1 MTTYLLPICA
11 QYFFKIKMA
20 ASLHAGSPSAQAIG
34 LSHIKDLYVSYSTSY
49 VCSVALVLPPTAP
62 HNQIHLHLYSV
73 YNVIHV

>member
-1 MTTYLLPICA
+1 
-11 QYFFKIKMA
+11 MA
-20 ASLHAGSPSAQAIG
+20 ASLHAGSPSAQAIR
-34 LSHIKDLYVSYSTSY
+34 LSHIKDLYVSYSISISY